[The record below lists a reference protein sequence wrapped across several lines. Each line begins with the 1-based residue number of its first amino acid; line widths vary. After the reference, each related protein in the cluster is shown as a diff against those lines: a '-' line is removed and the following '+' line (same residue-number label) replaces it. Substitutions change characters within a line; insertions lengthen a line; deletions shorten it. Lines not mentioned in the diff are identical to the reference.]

1 MDVYEAL
8 AQRRS
13 VRGFEAR
20 PVPREVLER
29 IFGAAQRAP
38 SWCNIQPWRVVVTSG
53 ERTRALGAVI
63 HGAALEG
70 GMSVDF
76 PWPGAYPE
84 PYGRHR
90 KECGVALYAAMGVA
104 RDDHEG
110 RRDAW
115 LRNFRAF
122 DAPHIAM
129 VGVDRR
135 MMPYAAIDLGCW
147 LQSVLLAATA
157 EGVATCAQAALAT
170 QADAVRP
177 LLGWEE
183 HIGVIVGIAIGY
195 EAVGAPVNDT
205 RTTRSPLAENV
216 RFDG

>member
-1 MDVYEAL
+1 MDVFEAL
-8 AQRRS
+8 ARRRS

-53 ERTRALGAVI
+53 ERTRALGDIIA
-63 HGAALEG
+63 GAAEG
-70 GMSVDF
+70 GTMSADF
-76 PWPGAYPE
+76 PWPGDYPE

-90 KECGVALYAAMGVA
+90 KECGVALYSAMGVA
-104 RDDHEG
+104 RGDLEG
-110 RRDAW
+110 RHRAW
-115 LRNFRAF
+115 MRNFRAF
-122 DAPHIAM
+122 GAPHIAM

-177 LLGWEE
+177 LLGWDE
-183 HIGVIVGIAIGY
+183 HVGVIFGIAMGY
-195 EAVGAPVNDT
+195 EDTSAPVNGT
-205 RTTRSPLAENV
+205 LTTRSPLADNV
-216 RFDG
+216 RFDE